1 MSSGYHP
8 VMTDIREMLLDGRP
22 VTLRVLRNRQAR
34 RIQTRI
40 DAASGS
46 VILVLP
52 MRANEAQG
60 LEFIRK
66 HANWLL
72 HRLSELP
79 PRIQFSHGA
88 IIPFRGVP
96 HRIKH
101 DLASGRRVRL
111 VDGIIEFGGK
121 YDGLAR
127 RLTTWLRAEA
137 RSTIEPL
144 AMEKA
149 DVIGHTPYAITIRDQ
164 KSRWG
169 SCSSTGRLSFNW
181 RLIMAPHNILDY
193 VVAHEAAHLMQMN
206 HSSQFWSIV
215 GQLTE
220 NVGQARDWLKL
231 HGSGLH
237 RYG

>member
-1 MSSGYHP
+1 
-8 VMTDIREMLLDGRP
+8 MTDTREVLLDGRP
-22 VTLRVLRNRQAR
+22 VKLRVRRNRLAR

-40 DAASGS
+40 DGTSGS
-46 VILVLP
+46 VTLVLP
-52 MRANEAQG
+52 PRASEAQG

-66 HANWLL
+66 NAVWLL

-79 PRIQFSHGA
+79 PRIPFSDGA
-88 IIPFRGVP
+88 IIPFHGVP
-96 HRIKH
+96 HRIRH

-111 VDGIIEFGGK
+111 ADGVIESGGK
-121 YDGLAR
+121 YDGLTQ
-127 RLTTWLRAEA
+127 RLTSWLRAEA

-144 AMEKA
+144 AVEKA
-149 DVIGHTPYAITIRDQ
+149 SVIGRIPLAVTIRDQ

-206 HSSQFWSIV
+206 HSTQFWNIV

-231 HGSGLH
+231 HGGGLH

>member
-1 MSSGYHP
+1 
-8 VMTDIREMLLDGRP
+8 MTDTREVLLAGRP
-22 VTLRVLRNRQAR
+22 VTLRVRRNRLAR

-40 DAASGS
+40 DGTSGS

-52 MRANEAQG
+52 TRASEAQG
-60 LEFIRK
+60 LEFLRK

-72 HRLSELP
+72 HRLSGLP
-79 PRIQFSHGA
+79 PRIPFSDGA

-96 HRIKH
+96 HRITY
-101 DLASGRRVRL
+101 DPAAGRRVRL
-111 VDGIIEFGGK
+111 AEGIIESGGK
-121 YDGLAR
+121 YDGLTR
-127 RLTTWLRAEA
+127 RLTEWLRTEA

-149 DVIGHTPYAITIRDQ
+149 AVIDRQPYAVTIRDQ

-193 VVAHEAAHLMQMN
+193 VVAHEAAHLAHMN
-206 HSSQFWSIV
+206 HSAQFWRIV
-215 GQLTE
+215 SELTE

-231 HGSGLH
+231 HGGGLH

>member
-1 MSSGYHP
+1 
-8 VMTDIREMLLDGRP
+8 MTDISKVLLDGRP
-22 VTLRVLRNRQAR
+22 VTLRVRRNRRAR

-40 DAASGS
+40 DTTSGA

-52 MRANEAQG
+52 TYASEAQG
-60 LEFIRK
+60 LEFIYQ
-66 HANWLL
+66 HENWLL
-72 HRLSELP
+72 RRLSELP
-79 PRIQFSHGA
+79 LHIPFANGA
-88 IIPFRGVP
+88 IIPFHGVP
-96 HRIKH
+96 HRIRRGFSSK
-101 DLASGRRVRL
+101 RRVQL
-111 VDGIIEFGGK
+111 ADGAIEFNGK
-121 YDGLAR
+121 YDGLAPH
-127 RLTTWLRAEA
+127 LTTWLRAEA
-137 RSTIEPL
+137 RSTIQPL

-149 DVIGHTPYAITIRDQ
+149 AVIGRTPYAVSIRDQ

-193 VVAHEAAHLMQMN
+193 VVAHEAAHLIQMN
-206 HSSQFWSIV
+206 HSKQFWCIV

-220 NVGQARDWLKL
+220 NVEQARGWLKI